1 MAKKFSI
8 NETKNSEIANA
19 SKKLKNIDDKL
30 QKDRSA
36 KQDEIKYTPRD
47 SSEIRRDQKIEMDKA
62 KIALGGDIRYY
73 SANPYDNTPSAQ
85 KASKKDVLSLS
96 TASYGNSLL
105 EKIASNS
112 NHLEYQNAVL
122 KFQEKQVELLS
133 TIASSVVAMG
143 KVIVTSEAAKAAGE
157 SPEYQ
162 RNFSTMAKALGS
174 GDYATAASEG
184 FASIW
189 KKVDRNGYLQLANS
203 MVDLFKGM
211 LEDGKIKEMF
221 KQKLKDYVL
230 DAMPMGA
237 GDFLRRWENDPIA
250 ATQRFFNQRSVSG
263 NFLDR
268 MYAKDFAAFNPIT
281 FKNNKN
287 KTDWSEKGIYT
298 KKTDK
303 TINEIIPEYL
313 AEILAA
319 IRKDEAKIYDWKSE
333 KFVGRT
339 ELAFREQK
347 VNEEHSYKHAMKQG
361 MDDFRDM
368 AGDVVDLYGK
378 YNGRVRQATGVL
390 FNGKDATGKMKFRD
404 EKSFNIL
411 MKRVFEKY
419 GRNFV
424 EIFTTPNMHVE
435 TVMKHL
441 FGNDQAAIQTF
452 RPMVIALHNM
462 MALAAE
468 DRERTIDY
476 DDMFYQIIDWDE
488 ENREGRKAQT
498 QHYSGSGSLSKGG
511 DKFGKAVFDFAHK
524 YDTIGAN
531 NAAAWGVL
539 RKMSMGD
546 KDLMDSAINSE
557 NTFINTNVVYLN
569 AATVIGGGKGKKG
582 KGGGGFINFPKFNFG
597 SGKGSIHSQWKD
609 ILNKA
614 NATGDA
620 ASMNRGE
627 QANYYAG
634 RNLGAFVADGDFGAA
649 GDQEEF
655 TASQYSKYSTIM
667 TEAQRSKMSAAWREL
682 GPDSSQEEI
691 NETLRM
697 RKAIE
702 AYKTK
707 WDAALQMYAVFD
719 HHGMTRDSAE
729 RIHGRGNGDDK
740 IPDPGWFLDCIDSK
754 GNLNEERF
762 RQKAQRSNINL
773 GGLDNPEYYAKKRKE
788 YQMDLNADAGGSGV
802 NAGLNMLSA
811 VYKDPRFKKIAGPS
825 IATMAGLALGAM
837 AKEKGMINS
846 NRGIAMFGAVANALS
861 FIPAVRRTMD
871 ALAGPDSELKDSQ
884 GYTNRQ
890 KAMAKI
896 MNKLV
901 PLTGFGMGAGGWY
914 KVMSKMGPAGQIL
927 GLVGAPFAG
936 FAGMAISKGLQ
947 GGLGQ
952 WLFGKKDKDAG
963 WFSKLGKF
971 VGGAVPNKLRRLIT
985 GGVNDEKEWEVYA
998 ASLRS
1003 MRGQFEA
1010 AVNEKTTSPRMR
1022 ARLMQEYDNII
1033 AALDDLPDDEE
1044 NSPETMNR
1052 YGVLR
1057 GRAERLLKDQ
1067 GSDKLFTDVNTEF
1080 NEHLK
1085 ENELKL
1091 NDKIDP
1097 RAARYVTADEDMLSR
1112 RLAEAQAN
1120 GTVGSGVTLEEYREQ
1135 QLEAIKAHMNTT
1147 QWSERYDQ
1155 VAEDMKK
1162 YFADA
1167 QIDASDLESVIDLY
1181 RTWRNTPASE
1191 RTKKSKAF
1199 HDFMREFTQLDNST
1213 VSMLLNSS
1221 SQDAMIL
1228 YNEVMNYAGNLLGE
1242 TNKEV
1247 IAAML
1252 SKDPE
1257 LAKFVDLETMK
1268 PKEGFFG
1275 IGPITQKG
1283 KEALRGKKSAL
1294 EHADLIAEMMSV
1306 ARDMNNNERLYRTTE
1321 SYTGGDVN
1329 RWTTEQV
1336 DDSVFEG
1343 YRNFVRNADKDAEY
1357 SSADSGQGFSTDI
1370 KDRKIPK
1377 ELLSVLGITSKSK
1390 WSMDDFSKV
1399 TIGGRSGSAV
1409 GCSVATMNNILHYL
1423 NLPEISTNTLAVLAN
1438 LHTNSTGVKF
1448 TFFKE
1453 VCNRMALA
1461 YAVYNSKKN
1470 RFNKAFFKR
1479 WIGDKNTAFAVLLN
1493 NYNGSGHFVFC
1504 GDYKDNGT
1512 FKMIDPLGKG
1522 REERISVNDIAIRAS
1537 IVITITKT
1545 AIEVVDRNMGSFS
1558 NGIIPGADF
1567 DEDDIN
1573 EDDGIIS
1580 GAGSTRDKLYGNRG
1594 KSKRTTAQ
1602 LKTTKQR
1609 LFGNRGY
1616 SAGTAAVLDKLTS
1629 LESVIAASTIVNAND
1644 KQQAKKIQSTINKI
1658 DPDTKVDGSTLSNL
1672 ANSPE
1677 VVKDQKEDAK
1687 TEEAVQRT
1695 AAATEALAGA
1705 KPGENPKHAYRKY
1718 AKAAA
1723 GGLLSLV
1730 TGLPKL
1736 LAGLFLFTQGAK
1748 LGWEGM
1754 KVGGRLAKRGWD
1766 RFKDFTVGNLTEE
1779 SRDQQVDPSTGA
1791 LIDNGH
1797 FKDVSKGI
1805 QGVRDL
1811 GRYAR
1816 VGLQIAKSSANVGLK
1831 IAGWGA
1837 KFISKYGE
1845 KAGKIP
1851 GVGKLIKGFLG
1862 LPLKLVNYLLDSKL
1876 GKWLS
1881 EKGLTKTFEWFR
1893 AMMSKLMNK
1902 IAPKLSK
1909 KIAEKSAKK
1918 SAGGFFKRLPG
1929 VGLAILLVQAFYA
1942 AYQGWKHAGQLLKVN
1957 EDLVDTGLRAKVMF
1971 AKLLYDVGPELLC
1984 AILKLTPGGFAGF
1997 AMDVAIIVL
2006 KEMFT
2011 WDVIVDTFGIGED
2024 VRRQQVEAN
2033 KSKTESDRVAAGI
2046 DKEDK
2051 AEKYDS
2057 DKQLKDEALEQNRSR
2072 SIDGSDVSSSTK
2084 NAAIAAASAKLTNAI
2099 GGSFNPASSMT
2110 GNKTA
2115 IGALAGGTGG
2125 TMYQTSGYVGGGSS
2139 ISVGGMTLSDDTAV
2153 RVELGRV
2160 DGKLAATYFR
2170 ADGSS
2175 YTKVG
2180 GYPAWR
2186 YNNPGNI
2193 MVSNSN
2199 RAYVRDVLGGY
2210 IGEAPNSAGGMFAI
2224 FASEKAG
2231 YNAMVKNV
2239 LKGRSYKGKTV
2250 YSMFTAYAPW
2260 GHGSNNPDQYG
2271 RQAVAAVGADLP
2283 LDQLTQDQQIK
2294 LFGFIMKKEGYK
2306 NGVGKVIGNM
2316 KSGTELGAATFI
2328 NNAIGNS
2335 VGASPA
2341 SINSSSIAKSN
2352 APAGLTESDIA
2363 TPSKVSAYRPNM
2375 TKAQMR
2381 GDDTNYKALDKMLS
2395 GDKTRAASNNK
2406 TTVAEFMNTSFGGIT
2421 SVLTQNSAA
2430 QTTAIV
2436 GAIVGLGN
2444 IMTQVLN
2451 VLNNKKD
2458 QDIRNAAAGAK

>member
-30 QKDRSA
+30 QKDRYA

-62 KIALGGDIRYY
+62 KIALGGDISYS

-268 MYAKDFAAFNPIT
+268 MYAKDFAAFNPIA

-498 QHYSGSGSLSKGG
+498 QHYSGNGSLAKDG

-546 KDLMDSAINSE
+546 RNLMDSAINSE

-569 AATVIGGGKGKKG
+569 AASVIGGGKGKKG
-582 KGGGGFINFPKFNFG
+582 KDGGGFINFPKFNFG
-597 SGKGSIHSQWKD
+597 SGSGSIHSQWKD

-620 ASMNRGE
+620 ASMNRGD

-655 TASQYSKYSTIM
+655 VASQYSKYSSIM
-667 TEAQRSKMSAAWREL
+667 TEAQRSKMSAAWKEL

-707 WDAALQMYAVFD
+707 WDVALQMFAVFD
-719 HHGMTRDSAE
+719 HYGMTRDSAE
-729 RIHGRGNGDDK
+729 RIHGRGTGDDK

-754 GNLNEERF
+754 GNLNEERL
-762 RQKAQRSNINL
+762 RQKAQNMNL

-825 IATMAGLALGAM
+825 IATMAGLALGAL
-837 AKEKGMINS
+837 AKEKGIVKT

-936 FAGMAISKGLQ
+936 FAGMAISKGMQ

-971 VGGAVPNKLRRLIT
+971 IGGAVPNKFRRLVT
-985 GGVNDEKEWEVYA
+985 GGINDEKEWEVYA

-1033 AALDDLPDDEE
+1033 AALDDLPDDDE

-1052 YGVLR
+1052 YGILR

-1067 GSDKLFTDVNTEF
+1067 GSDKLFTDVNAEF
-1080 NEHLK
+1080 TEHLK

-1097 RAARYVTADEDMLSR
+1097 RAAKYVTADEDMLSR

-1120 GTVGSGVTLEEYREQ
+1120 GTVGSDVTLEDYRDQ
-1135 QLEAIKAHMNTT
+1135 QLEAIKAHMNNT

-1167 QIDASDLESVIDLY
+1167 DIDAADLESVIDLY
-1181 RTWRNTPASE
+1181 RTYVNTPASDIN
-1191 RTKKSKAF
+1191 KKSNAY
-1199 HDFMREFTQLDNST
+1199 HSFMRELTQLDANT
-1213 VSMLLNSS
+1213 ISMLLNSS

-1242 TNKEV
+1242 TNKEA

-1252 SKDPE
+1252 AKDPE
-1257 LAKFVDLETMK
+1257 LAKFVDLQNMK

-1275 IGPITQKG
+1275 IGPITQRG

-1294 EHADLIAEMMSV
+1294 EHADLIAEMMSH
-1306 ARDMNNNERLYRTTE
+1306 MNRLSADALRYRTTS
-1321 SYTGGDVN
+1321 SYTGGEN
-1329 RWTTEQV
+1329 AHWTNSQV

-1343 YRNFVRNADKDAEY
+1343 YRQFARDASKDAQY
-1357 SSADSGQGFSTDI
+1357 RTTQDGAPIDTQSWTADSGQGFSTDI

-1409 GCSVATMNNILHYL
+1409 GCSVATMNNILHFL

-1461 YAVYNSKKN
+1461 YAVYNSKRN

-1545 AIEVVDRNMGSFS
+1545 AVEVVDRNMGSFS
-1558 NGIIPGADF
+1558 NGLVQGADL

-1580 GAGSTRDKLYGNRG
+1580 GAGTARDKLYGNRG
-1594 KSKRTTAQ
+1594 KSKRNAAQ

-1616 SAGTAAVLDKLTS
+1616 NAGTAAVLDKLTS
-1629 LESVIAASTIVNAND
+1629 LESVIAESTIVNAND

-1658 DPDTKVDGSTLSNL
+1658 DPDTKVDSSTLSNL

-1754 KVGGRLAKRGWD
+1754 KVGGRLAKRGWE

-1811 GRYAR
+1811 GRYTR

-1837 KFISKYGE
+1837 KLVSKYGE

-1971 AKLLYDVGPELLC
+1971 AKLMYDVGPELLC

-2051 AEKYDS
+2051 VEKYDS

-2072 SIDGSDVSSSTK
+2072 SINGSEAPSVKS
-2084 NAAIAAASAKLTNAI
+2084 NAAIAAGAAALNGK
-2099 GGSFNPASSMT
+2099 GSTTAAGALGLSNPAGS
-2110 GNKTA
+2110 
-2115 IGALAGGTGG
+2115 
-2125 TMYQTSGYVGGGSS
+2125 MYQSS
-2139 ISVGGMTLSDDTAV
+2139 PAAGFTGPVPSVKMSDDKGNSIET
-2153 RVELGRV
+2153 G
-2160 DGKLAATYFR
+2160 DGWVKYIR
-2170 ADGSS
+2170 ADGTA
-2175 YTKVG
+2175 YTKKNG
-2180 GYPAWR
+2180 SLAWR
-2186 YNNPGNI
+2186 TNNPGNI
-2193 MVSNSN
+2193 MWNGDGS
-2199 RAYVRDVLGGY
+2199 YVRKLGAIGY
-2210 IGEAPNSAGGMFAI
+2210 YQNKHGKYAVFPSEEAGWNAMRRLLFIDNNSQNYKGMLASKVFAKYAPSGHGANDPNWYANEVVRKVGSDKILNQYNEEEQYKFMAAI
-2224 FASEKAG
+2224 RQVEGWKAG
-2231 YNAMVKNV
+2231 
-2239 LKGRSYKGKTV
+2239 TI
-2250 YSMFTAYAPW
+2250 
-2260 GHGSNNPDQYG
+2260 D
-2271 RQAVAAVGADLP
+2271 
-2283 LDQLTQDQQIK
+2283 
-2294 LFGFIMKKEGYK
+2294 
-2306 NGVGKVIGNM
+2306 GNM
-2316 KSGTELGAATFI
+2316 KSGSDQGIKASASQFSNMAI
-2328 NNAIGNS
+2328 SNAIGAN
-2335 VGASPA
+2335 VKDIAA
-2341 SINSSSIAKSN
+2341 AQVAKSN

-2363 TPSKVSAYRPNM
+2363 TPSKTSAYRGPM

-2395 GDKTRAASNNK
+2395 GDKTRTASTNK